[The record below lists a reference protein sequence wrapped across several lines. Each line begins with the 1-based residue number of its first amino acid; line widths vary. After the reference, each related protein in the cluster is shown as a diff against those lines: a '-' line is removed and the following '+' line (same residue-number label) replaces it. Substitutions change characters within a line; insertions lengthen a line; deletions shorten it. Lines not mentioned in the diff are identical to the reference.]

1 MLMDFGSL
9 VEFNHGLA
17 PLLYNAVS
25 SQEWQ
30 EMVRRKSTTDQ
41 QANDIGVNPDPA
53 DEPIS
58 ATLCD
63 GIWA

>member
-9 VEFNHGLA
+9 EEFNHGLA

-30 EMVRRKSTTDQ
+30 EMVRRM
-41 QANDIGVNPDPA
+41 P
-53 DEPIS
+53 EL
-58 ATLCD
+58 ATP
-63 GIWA
+63 GG